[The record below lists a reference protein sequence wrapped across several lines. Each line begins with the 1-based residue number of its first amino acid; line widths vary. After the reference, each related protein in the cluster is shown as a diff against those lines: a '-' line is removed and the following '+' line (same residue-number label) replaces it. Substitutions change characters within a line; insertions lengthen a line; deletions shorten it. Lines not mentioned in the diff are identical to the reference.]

1 MELLTPYLSIIYAVL
16 AVLALLIVGFI
27 LVKLLGGGVRG
38 RKGSRL
44 GISEF
49 YEIDKTRRMVLIR
62 RDDMEH
68 LILIGGEHDLV
79 VETNIGS
86 PLSQPQAAPPR
97 QAPRPPVFG
106 GRRPM
111 LRPVDNVSGRDDD
124 PNN

>member
-1 MELLTPYLSIIYAVL
+1 M
-16 AVLALLIVGFI
+16 LIVGFI

-49 YEIDKTRRMVLIR
+49 YEIDKTRRLVLIR

-68 LILIGGEHDLV
+68 LIIIGGEHDLV

-86 PLSQPQAAPPR
+86 PLSRRKLPRRVKHHAHRSLAAD
-97 QAPRPPVFG
+97 AP
-106 GRRPM
+106 
-111 LRPVDNVSGRDDD
+111 LRPVARLR
-124 PNN
+124 P